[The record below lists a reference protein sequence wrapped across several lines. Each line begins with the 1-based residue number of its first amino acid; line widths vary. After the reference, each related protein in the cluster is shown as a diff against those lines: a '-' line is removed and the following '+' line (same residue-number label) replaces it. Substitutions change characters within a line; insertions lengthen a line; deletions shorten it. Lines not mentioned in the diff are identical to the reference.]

1 VGFYDCVS
9 SPLAGLLPSWRAG
22 YQVARAV
29 DELLIRLPLVK
40 HLGSNLEAIARRR

>member
-1 VGFYDCVS
+1 MIS
-9 SPLAGLLPSWRAG
+9 SPARWPGYCPPGAG

-40 HLGSNLEAIARRR
+40 HLGSNLEAIARRQ